1 MSDARSYDDQGL
13 PWLEGVEDEDGPRV
27 LSSGK
32 MLTAL
37 GIVLL
42 AVALIAG
49 GFFLMGRRDTVVS
62 GAPELIKAD
71 PAPYKVKPTDPGG
84 LDVAGDSET
93 AFATS
98 AGEDTDAALA
108 GHPAPAPVTNE
119 VVAETPKPKPEPKP
133 EAKPKPKPK
142 PATPPEAAPVAGGPT
157 IQLGAYNSTIKAE
170 TAWGMLSSRFPS
182 VAGLSK
188 QVVAATVAG
197 KTIYRLR
204 ASGSSDA
211 TRAACSALKAA
222 GESCLPVN

>member
-1 MSDARSYDDQGL
+1 MSDARSFDDQGL

-32 MLTAL
+32 MLAAL

-49 GFFLMGRRDTVVS
+49 GFFLIGRHDTVVS
-62 GAPELIKAD
+62 GAPEMIKAD
-71 PAPYKVKPTDPGG
+71 PAPYKIKPTDPGG

-108 GHPAPAPVTNE
+108 GQPATPPAPVANE
-119 VVAETPKPKPEPKP
+119 VVAEKPKPE
-133 EAKPKPKPK
+133 PK
-142 PATPPEAAPVAGGPT
+142 PATPPEAAPVVGGPT

-182 VAGLSK
+182 VASLSK
-188 QVVAATVAG
+188 QVVAASVGG

-204 ASGSSDA
+204 AGGSSDA
-211 TRAACSALKAA
+211 TQAACSALKAA
-222 GESCLPVN
+222 GESCLAVN

>member
-1 MSDARSYDDQGL
+1 MSDARGYDDQGL

-49 GFFLMGRRDTVVS
+49 GFFLIGRRDTVVR

-71 PAPYKVKPTDPGG
+71 PAPYKIKPTDPGG

-108 GHPAPAPVTNE
+108 GHPAPAPAPAANE
-119 VVAETPKPKPEPKP
+119 MVAEKPKPEPKP
-133 EAKPKPKPK
+133 EPK
-142 PATPPEAAPVAGGPT
+142 PATPEAAPVAAGPT

-188 QVVAATVAG
+188 QVVAASVGG

-204 ASGSSDA
+204 AGGSSDA
-211 TRAACSALKAA
+211 TRAACAALKAA
-222 GESCLPVN
+222 GESCLAVN

>member
-1 MSDARSYDDQGL
+1 MSDTRSYDDQGL

-27 LSSGK
+27 LSAGK

-49 GFFLMGRRDTVVS
+49 GFFLLGRREPVIA
-62 GAPELIKAD
+62 GAPELIRAA
-71 PAPYKVKPTDPGG
+71 PGPYKVKPSDPGG

-108 GHPAPAPVTNE
+108 GQPALPPAPVANE
-119 VVAETPKPKPEPKP
+119 VAAAPPKPAPKPEPKP
-133 EAKPKPKPK
+133 V
-142 PATPPEAAPVAGGPT
+142 TPPEAAPVGGGPT

-170 TAWGMLSSRFPS
+170 TAWTMLSSRFPS
-182 VAGLSK
+182 VAALSK
-188 QVVAATVAG
+188 QVVSANVGG
-197 KTIYRLR
+197 KTIHRLR
-204 ASGSSDA
+204 AAGSSDA
-211 TRAACSALKAA
+211 TRAACAALKAA
-222 GESCLPVN
+222 GENCLVVN

>member
-1 MSDARSYDDQGL
+1 MSDARGYDDQGL

-49 GFFLMGRRDTVVS
+49 GFFLIGRRDTVAS
-62 GAPELIKAD
+62 GAPELINAD
-71 PAPYKVKPTDPGG
+71 PAPYKIKPTDPGG

-108 GHPAPAPVTNE
+108 GHPAPAPAPAANE
-119 VVAETPKPKPEPKP
+119 MVAEKPKPEPKP
-133 EAKPKPKPK
+133 EPK
-142 PATPPEAAPVAGGPT
+142 PATPEAAPVAAGPT

-188 QVVAATVAG
+188 QVVAASVGG

-204 ASGSSDA
+204 AGGSSDA
-211 TRAACSALKAA
+211 TRAACAALKAA
-222 GESCLPVN
+222 GESCLAVN

>member
-49 GFFLMGRRDTVVS
+49 GFFLLGRRDTVVS

-71 PAPYKVKPTDPGG
+71 PAPYKIKPTDPGG

-108 GHPAPAPVTNE
+108 GQPATPPVPVANE
-119 VVAETPKPKPEPKP
+119 VVAEKPKP
-133 EAKPKPKPK
+133 EAKPEPKPV
-142 PATPPEAAPVAGGPT
+142 TPPEAAPVADGPT

-188 QVVAATVAG
+188 QVVAATVGG

-204 ASGSSDA
+204 AGGSSDA

>member
-1 MSDARSYDDQGL
+1 MSDTRGYDDQGL

-27 LSSGK
+27 LSSRK

-49 GFFLMGRRDTVVS
+49 GFFLIGRRDTVVS

-71 PAPYKVKPTDPGG
+71 PAPYKIKPTDPGG

-108 GHPAPAPVTNE
+108 GHPAPVPAPAANE
-119 VVAETPKPKPEPKP
+119 MVAEKPKPEPKP
-133 EAKPKPKPK
+133 EPKPKPEPE
-142 PATPPEAAPVAGGPT
+142 PATPEAAPVAAGPT

-188 QVVAATVAG
+188 QVVAATVGG

-204 ASGSSDA
+204 AGGSTDA

-222 GESCLPVN
+222 GENCLVIN

>member
-1 MSDARSYDDQGL
+1 MSDARGYDDQGL

-49 GFFLMGRRDTVVS
+49 GFFLIGRRDTVVS

-71 PAPYKVKPTDPGG
+71 PAPYKIKPTDPGG

-108 GHPAPAPVTNE
+108 GHPAPAPAPAANE
-119 VVAETPKPKPEPKP
+119 MVAEKPKPEPKP
-133 EAKPKPKPK
+133 EPK
-142 PATPPEAAPVAGGPT
+142 PATPEAAPVAAGPT

-188 QVVAATVAG
+188 QVVAASVGG

-204 ASGSSDA
+204 AGGSSDA
-211 TRAACSALKAA
+211 TRAACAALKAA
-222 GESCLPVN
+222 GESCLAVN

>member
-1 MSDARSYDDQGL
+1 MSDARGYDDQGL

-49 GFFLMGRRDTVVS
+49 GFFLIGRRDIVVS

-71 PAPYKVKPTDPGG
+71 PAPYKIKPTDPGG

-108 GHPAPAPVTNE
+108 GHPAPAPAPAANE
-119 VVAETPKPKPEPKP
+119 MVAEKPKPEPKP
-133 EAKPKPKPK
+133 EPK
-142 PATPPEAAPVAGGPT
+142 PATPEAAPVAAGPT

-188 QVVAATVAG
+188 QVVAASVGG

-204 ASGSSDA
+204 AGGSSDA
-211 TRAACSALKAA
+211 TRAACAALKAA
-222 GESCLPVN
+222 GESCLAVN